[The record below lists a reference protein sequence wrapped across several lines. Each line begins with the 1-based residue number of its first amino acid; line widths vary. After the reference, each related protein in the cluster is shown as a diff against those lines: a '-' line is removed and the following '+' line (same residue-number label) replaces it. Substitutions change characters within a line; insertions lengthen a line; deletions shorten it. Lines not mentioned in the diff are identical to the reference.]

1 MIRTLALAAL
11 LIATGA
17 LAPVAAGQ
25 PATPAAVTA
34 MRNRIEA
41 RYEIVPLRDAIG
53 LRPKQ
58 RSSRLRLIE
67 ISDGTIAIDGATV
80 TGRELRDAVG
90 ADADA
95 IVALS
100 YYDAAARRAFL
111 GQATEAPSEPP
122 REQPVPDRST
132 PDRSVPDRSVPDRA
146 TPDRSAEPSARA
158 PDVRRRRVG
167 ERVHVF
173 GDVTVRRDEQVDGQV
188 VAVLG
193 SVRIDGRVTDQVVAV
208 MGSVHLG
215 PDSEVDGD
223 VIAVGGRIE
232 MADGAH
238 VNGHVRE
245 VSLRSSDGRWSGN
258 PAWAAP
264 FVFNP
269 FSGAARLFGTV
280 FRLFLLGLFTSVVVL
295 LARQPIER
303 IGHRASAEPL
313 KMAMIGVLAQLLFL
327 PALVLTAV
335 ILAVTIIGIPLLLLL
350 PFAVLAMLLVFLG
363 GFTGVAY
370 AVGGWGAER
379 AGWPQDQPFL
389 RVWLGVLIVLIP
401 ILVARLIGIA
411 GGPFRIFAVMITIA
425 AFLVEYL
432 AWTTGF
438 GAALTTA
445 YEQWRSRRAM
455 PA

>member
-11 LIATGA
+11 LVGTVGFAPAVAGA
-17 LAPVAAGQ
+17 QAGG
-25 PATPAAVTA
+25 ADVTA
-34 MRNRIEA
+34 ARSRIEA
-41 RYEIVPLRDAIG
+41 HYEIVPLRDAIG
-53 LRPKQ
+53 LRPKD
-58 RSSRLRLIE
+58 RSSRIRLIE

-80 TGRELRDAVG
+80 SGRELRDKVG

-100 YYDAAARRAFL
+100 YYDAEKRRAFV
-111 GQATEAPSEPP
+111 GPAAETP
-122 REQPVPDRST
+122 REQPAPEQSR
-132 PDRSVPDRSVPDRA
+132 PE
-146 TPDRSAEPSARA
+146 RSAEPTPSRT
-158 PDVRRRRVG
+158 PQISRRRVG

-188 VAVLG
+188 VAVMG
-193 SVRIDGRVTDQVVAV
+193 SARIDGRVTDQVVAV

-215 PDSEVDGD
+215 PDAEVDGD
-223 VIAVGGRIE
+223 VIAVGGHVD
-232 MADGAH
+232 MADGAQ

-245 VSLRSSDGRWSGN
+245 VSLRSPDARWSGN
-258 PAWAAP
+258 PMWAMP

-269 FSGAARLFGTV
+269 FSGATRLFGTV

-295 LARQPIER
+295 LVRQPVEQ
-303 IGHRASAEPL
+303 IGRRVTTEPL
-313 KMAMIGVLAQLLFL
+313 KMVMIGMLAQLLFL

-335 ILAVTIIGIPLLLLL
+335 ILAITIIGIPLLLLI
-350 PFAVLAMLLVFLG
+350 PFAILAMLLVFLG

-379 AGWPQDQPFL
+379 AGWQQDQPFL
-389 RVWLGVLIVLIP
+389 RVWLGVFIVLVP
-401 ILVARLIGIA
+401 ILVARLVGIA
-411 GGPFRIFAVMITIA
+411 GGPFRIGAVLITMA
-425 AFLVEYL
+425 AFLIEYL

-445 YEQWRSRRAM
+445 YEQWRNRRTS